1 MLGPPSANLFLAVP
15 WAVPPPPIFSGGE
28 AGPSTSNAGYMKPG
42 LSQTSPPHPPSP
54 PEPQLIPGELHRV
67 ENTMEDG
74 GFESET
80 QERGLPSHPSA
91 DFVARPLNSMPGG
104 SVGYIYPYDWLFL
117 TGQYPIG
124 TYTHSSSSD
133 ERGRDYWQ
141 ENHYIGYDYPASPE
155 EEGGQVQ
162 TFPSVSDQTVYPAAV
177 KSRPEGGKKK
187 WAP

>member
-1 MLGPPSANLFLAVP
+1 
-15 WAVPPPPIFSGGE
+15 
-28 AGPSTSNAGYMKPG
+28 
-42 LSQTSPPHPPSP
+42 
-54 PEPQLIPGELHRV
+54 
-67 ENTMEDG
+67 MEDG